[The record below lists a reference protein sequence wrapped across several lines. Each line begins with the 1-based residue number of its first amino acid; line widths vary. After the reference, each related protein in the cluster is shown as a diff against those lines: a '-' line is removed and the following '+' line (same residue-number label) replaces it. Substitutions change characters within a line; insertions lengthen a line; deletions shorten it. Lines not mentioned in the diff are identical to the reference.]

1 MATIGLLL
9 GPLPRART
17 TRRVARLMHE
27 AASSSTRL
35 VELDLT
41 AVPHH
46 APYTDVPAGATA
58 LAWKRA
64 VADLDG
70 LLVLTPA
77 HERSVPGALKN
88 ALDWAGGAVA
98 PNALAGLPVV
108 IAGVCEGQAPRFSA
122 IQHLRAVLADSGA
135 HLKSQP
141 EITLTIAPD
150 SFGEDDACGDDA
162 LTVGARELL
171 SIAAGFVAHQ
181 SRTGIEREARTLP
194 DALEPDVLVPDIL
207 EAATGP
213 RSAVDGV
220 PVVDEVRAPAP

>member
-1 MATIGLLL
+1 MATIGILL

-17 TRRVARLMHE
+17 TRRVARLVHE
-27 AASSSTRL
+27 AASPSTRL

-46 APYTDVPAGATA
+46 APYTDVPAGAAA
-58 LAWKRA
+58 LAWKRS

-98 PNALAGLPVV
+98 PNALSGLPVV
-108 IAGVCEGQAPRFSA
+108 IAGVCEEQPPTFSA
-122 IQHLRAVLADSGA
+122 IQHLRTVLSDAGA
-135 HLKSQP
+135 QLKSQP
-141 EITLTIAPD
+141 EITLTITPD
-150 SFGEDDACGDDA
+150 SFGEDDACKDDA
-162 LTVGARELL
+162 LMIEARELL
-171 SIAAGFVAHQ
+171 SISAGFVAHQ
-181 SRTGIEREARTLP
+181 SRTGLEREARTLP
-194 DALEPDVLVPDIL
+194 DVLVPEVL

-213 RSAVDGV
+213 QSAVDGV
-220 PVVDEVRAPAP
+220 PVPAEVRAPTS